1 MKRTLMFEN
10 REVLDFEVEPEAGRA
25 RVLDAPEADD
35 EELAAIGLDC
45 SDLNASV
52 TNLVRSRTISANR
65 VDLDEILGSFGA
77 NSALELA
84 LMGHGASLTDHF
96 WYRAPGSP
104 ARWEDVNFFDNDWD
118 GTFLATVLA
127 GDYVGLSACSPEIP
141 DVTTRGHLRKA
152 WERRDA
158 GIFLLKQA
166 RRDDAADLEGSL
178 LASQLCALLFGRDV
192 YQPLSAC
199 EVNGRRFSV
208 SPLMLARDE
217 ELVQGYRLFAMCGM
231 RREEADELAHSGSLE
246 YVGDIFSRTGLEG
259 HSAHLAKIAT
269 FKNLS
274 LLNDIHSG
282 NYGVIC
288 NVKTGERRFAPP
300 FDYDRAFG
308 FPNDECA
315 YEEMCANPQSAAL
328 FCAYSFSDFEPSW
341 DWGWYDPRAL
351 EGFEDRIVEAYAH
364 LQTLPPNF
372 GQLVARIFVIQRSY
386 LNDVASA
393 G

>member
-10 REVLDFEVEPEAGRA
+10 RELLDFEVEPEAGRA
-25 RVLDAPEADD
+25 RVLDAPEAGD
-35 EELAAIGLDC
+35 EGLATLGLDC
-45 SDLNASV
+45 YDLNASV
-52 TNLVRSRTISANR
+52 SSLVRSRTISANR

>member
-351 EGFEDRIVEAYAH
+351 EGFEDRILEAYAH

>member
-10 REVLDFEVEPEAGRA
+10 RELLDFEVEPEAGRA
-25 RVLDAPEADD
+25 RVLDAPEAGD
-35 EELAAIGLDC
+35 EGLAAIGLDC

-52 TNLVRSRTISANR
+52 TNLVHSRTISSNR
-65 VDLDEILGSFGA
+65 ADLDEILERFGA
-77 NSALELA
+77 SSVLDLV

-104 ARWEDVNFFDNDWD
+104 TRWEDVNFFDNDWD
-118 GTFLATVLA
+118 GAFCACILT
-127 GDYVGLSACSPEIP
+127 GDYSGLAACSTEIP

-166 RRDDAADLEGSL
+166 RRDDGADLEGSL
-178 LASQLCALLFGRDV
+178 LASQLCALLFGRDA
-192 YQPLSAC
+192 YQPLSAR
-199 EVNGRRFSV
+199 EVNGTLFSE

-288 NVKTGERRFAPP
+288 NVTTGERRFAPP

-315 YEEMCANPQSAAL
+315 YEQMCANPRTAAL
-328 FCAYSFSDFEPSW
+328 FCACSFSDFEPSW
-341 DWGWYDPRAL
+341 DWGWYDPRVL
-351 EGFEDRIVEAYAH
+351 EGFEDRILEAYAH

-372 GQLVARIFVIQRSY
+372 GQLVARLFVIQRSY
-386 LNDVASA
+386 LNDVVS
-393 G
+393 

>member
-10 REVLDFEVEPEAGRA
+10 RELLDFEVEPEAGRA
-25 RVLDAPEADD
+25 RVLDAPEAGD
-35 EELAAIGLDC
+35 EGLATLGLDC

-52 TNLVRSRTISANR
+52 SSLVRSRTISANR